1 MFAWASMYLGLR
13 MLMHPIP
20 MPVRHRVNAEVST
33 KNQCV
38 EEVHKEYITLIPEQ
52 PVSSGSS
59 KLLEL
64 EHDTLEGV
72 CKSMTCTRILQRAH

>member
-1 MFAWASMYLGLR
+1 MFAWARMYLGLR

-20 MPVRHRVNAEVST
+20 MPVFHRVNAEVST

-38 EEVHKEYITLIPEQ
+38 EEVHKDYITLIPEQ
-52 PVSSGSS
+52 PISSGSS

-72 CKSMTCTRILQRAH
+72 CKSMTYTRILQRAH